1 MDLLVGYLVVSAI
14 CFFIMVFIT
23 RAIFMIPTIVDNLK
37 QQTEYLRDIAVTQR
51 VILKNLEETKKNS
64 PETATN

>member
-1 MDLLVGYLVVSAI
+1 
-14 CFFIMVFIT
+14 
-23 RAIFMIPTIVDNLK
+23 MIPTIVDNLK